1 MTAQNPDQTCDDAAT
16 VQEAI
21 VEYETAAAAAA
32 AAAAAISFGGD
43 EAAVDETDVVDEAQT
58 LAAVV
63 T

>member
-32 AAAAAISFGGD
+32 AAAISFGGD

-58 LAAVV
+58 LAVVV

>member
-1 MTAQNPDQTCDDAAT
+1 MTARNPDQACDDAT
-16 VQEAI
+16 TIQEAI
-21 VEYETAAAAAA
+21 VEYETVV

-43 EAAVDETDVVDEAQT
+43 EGAIDETDVIDEAQT